1 MHLKTLYLKGLRG
14 FQNIIQT
21 LIRNVIF
28 KNPRYFG
35 KNFEDRDFCPLRIKG
50 VALEQGYCLKIGK
63 GRFEKRTVKYIQMI
77 DNVNQNEYNKREERY

>member
-1 MHLKTLYLKGLRG
+1 LYLKGLIG
-14 FQNIIQT
+14 FQDIIQT

-50 VALEQGYCLKIGK
+50 VALEQG
-63 GRFEKRTVKYIQMI
+63 EKPQKHFWELVFGDFVFGSTDK
-77 DNVNQNEYNKREERY
+77 